1 MISEQPDEEDRQS
14 FMNGRKRLKRKP
26 IEPVDEGEY
35 SEDSFD
41 AATLCEPATIRI
53 KFSDIETKV
62 NCNQSRGLFVKQA
75 ARG

>member
-1 MISEQPDEEDRQS
+1 MQS
-14 FMNGRKRLKRKP
+14 FMNRRKRLKRKP

-41 AATLCEPATIRI
+41 AATIEEPATIRI

-62 NCNQSRGLFVKQA
+62 NCNQSRGLFYKQV